1 MTLLT
6 HFPNIFEQG
15 ANHEPHQ
22 PAKMQVPRD
31 VKLVDVHGDHGDTQ
45 QDEGHKVADLEKQ
58 NFNENFKLFPLVIR
72 SSSNKNNITPNINF
86 ISCGN
91 KLLTAFLTNL

>member
-45 QDEGHKVADLEKQ
+45 QDEGHKVADLERQ
-58 NFNENFKLFPLVIR
+58 NFNENFKC
-72 SSSNKNNITPNINF
+72 SSNKNNITPNINC
-86 ISCGN
+86 ISRGN
-91 KLLTAFLTNL
+91 KLHTAFLTNL